1 MQQTEQSLETVHIDE
16 QPKVIKSETKST
28 ENEVIDII
36 NEEEEYDD
44 VLEKDEQFETETFL
58 EGQADWLKY
67 DNVREGQN
75 CSADFRLFSPESNRP
90 IVALSSFPGSGN
102 TWARHLLVSLI
113 FDSFNYIFLQQLIT
127 IVIFFIAHGN
137 RLLDGK

>member
-1 MQQTEQSLETVHIDE
+1 M
-16 QPKVIKSETKST
+16 
-28 ENEVIDII
+28 IDII

-44 VLEKDEQFETETFL
+44 VLEKDEEFETETFL

-75 CSADFRLFSPESNRP
+75 CSANFRLFSAESNRP

-102 TWARHLLVSLI
+102 TWARHLLVCYKN
-113 FDSFNYIFLQQLIT
+113 DSFKLLL
-127 IVIFFIAHGN
+127 FFAAYGD
-137 RLLDGK
+137 RLLDRK

>member
-1 MQQTEQSLETVHIDE
+1 MRQIEQSLETAHIDE

-28 ENEVIDII
+28 ENEVIEII

-102 TWARHLLVSLI
+102 TWARHLLVRNKNDCRFLI
-113 FDSFNYIFLQQLIT
+113 KASNYSY
-127 IVIFFIAHGN
+127 FFVAHGN